1 MTSHRFRV
9 GRDGMSTLFEE
20 LQRVKTFEY
29 TEEDVRQFRELHD
42 EIRALKTQRNAVIVA
57 HNYYR
62 PEILKIADFV
72 GDSLELSLMA
82 AKVKDADVIDFCGV
96 HFMAET
102 AKIVNPSRT
111 VLLPNLLA
119 GCQLA
124 DSAPAEDLKLRIEE
138 LKKEHPDLA
147 VVSYVNTTAAVKA
160 LSDVI
165 CTSANAGQIV
175 RALPNQN
182 ILFVPDRNLA
192 NHVAQQVPEKNI
204 IPWDGFCYV
213 HQQITPQEVS
223 RIREGDPDL
232 KILVHPECRPDVA
245 QLADAVLSTSGMVRY
260 AKENAAERY
269 LIVTE
274 CGLSD
279 RLAMEV
285 PDKTFVKGCKLCTF
299 MKVTTL
305 EDVRDSLRDRKYEV
319 IVPEDVRVKAE
330 RALRRMFA
338 IEKGAVPAPSE
349 SIIPRCE

>member
-1 MTSHRFRV
+1 
-9 GRDGMSTLFEE
+9 MSTLLEE

-29 TEEDVRQFRELHD
+29 TEEDVVQFEALHE
-42 EIRALKTQRNAVIVA
+42 EIRSLKKERNAVIVA

-62 PEILKIADFV
+62 PEILKVADFV
-72 GDSLELSLMA
+72 GDSLELALMA
-82 AKVKDADVIDFCGV
+82 SNVRDADVIEFCGV

-124 DSAPAEDLKLRIEE
+124 DSAPAEDLRARRDE
-138 LKKEHPDLA
+138 LKKQYPDLA

-160 LSDVI
+160 LSEVI
-165 CTSANAGQIV
+165 CTSANAPKVV
-175 RALPNQN
+175 RSLPNKN

-192 NHVAQQVPEKNI
+192 NFVANQVPEKNI

-213 HQQITPQEVS
+213 HQQITPQEIE
-223 RIREGDPDL
+223 RIRQADPEL
-232 KILVHPECRPDVA
+232 EILVHPECRPDVA
-245 QLADAVLSTSGMVRY
+245 KLANAVLSTSGMVKY
-260 AKENAAERY
+260 AKEKTAKRF
-269 LIVTE
+269 LVVTE

-285 PDKTFVKGCKLCTF
+285 PDKQFLKGCKLCTF

-305 EDVRDSLRDRKYEV
+305 DDVRDSLKYMRYE
-319 IVPEDVRVKAE
+319 IEVPEDVRVPAE
-330 RALRRMFA
+330 RALRRMFEVA
-338 IEKGAVPAPSE
+338 G
-349 SIIPRCE
+349 